1 MTTESTSMEHSNIL
15 HTCTGGP
22 DWTFWQP
29 ERKSST
35 KHTLDLR
42 EKRRLMKRNGQT
54 NVMQKSTCKYL
65 TFNIYRHVACWAV
78 TMVMTMGVRSTGGDG
93 ESPAVPSIV
102 HAVESLGGA
111 IIWVFRG

>member
-42 EKRRLMKRNGQT
+42 EKKTHEKKRT
-54 NVMQKSTCKYL
+54 NERNAEKYL
-65 TFNIYRHVACWAV
+65 QILNIQYIQTRGLLGCHHGDDDGGQVDEGGGGRREPSCPKHR
-78 TMVMTMGVRSTGGDG
+78 TCSGVSWRGDN
-93 ESPAVPSIV
+93 
-102 HAVESLGGA
+102 LG
-111 IIWVFRG
+111 I

>member
-1 MTTESTSMEHSNIL
+1 MEHSNIL

-42 EKRRLMKRNGQT
+42 EKKTHGKKRT
-54 NVMQKSTCKYL
+54 NERNAEKYL
-65 TFNIYRHVACWAV
+65 QILNIQYIQTRGLLGCHHGDDDGGQVDGGGRREPSCPKHR
-78 TMVMTMGVRSTGGDG
+78 TCSGVSWRGDN
-93 ESPAVPSIV
+93 
-102 HAVESLGGA
+102 LG
-111 IIWVFRG
+111 I